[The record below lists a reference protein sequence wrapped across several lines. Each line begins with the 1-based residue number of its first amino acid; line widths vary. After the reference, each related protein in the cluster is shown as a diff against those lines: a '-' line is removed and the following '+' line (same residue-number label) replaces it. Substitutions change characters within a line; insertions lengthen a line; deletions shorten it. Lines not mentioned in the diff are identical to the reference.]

1 MLTWEKIPQ
10 LLSRIGPF
18 QIEHPV
24 HSLQCYMHSLHCIRM
39 YLLNKLDKQDH
50 DKLLSDKKYIAMMQS
65 L

>member
-18 QIEHPV
+18 QIDHPV
-24 HSLQCYMHSLHCIRM
+24 HIGIHQIHNTHART
-39 YLLNKLDKQDH
+39 LNSRLIVVQETR
-50 DKLLSDKKYIAMMQS
+50 AMIVMT

>member
-24 HSLQCYMHSLHCIRM
+24 AIL
-39 YLLNKLDKQDH
+39 QDH
-50 DKLLSDKKYIAMMQS
+50 DVASKELAKKGNQ
-65 L
+65 